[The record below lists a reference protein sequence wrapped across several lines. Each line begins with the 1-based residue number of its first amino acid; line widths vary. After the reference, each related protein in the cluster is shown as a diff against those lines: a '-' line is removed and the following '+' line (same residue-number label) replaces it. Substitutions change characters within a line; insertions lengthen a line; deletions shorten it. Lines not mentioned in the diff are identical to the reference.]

1 MCHLATILCAYVYM
15 HNFNPC
21 AYVEVICGYLL
32 PLSHRV
38 NCVLTQRYISL
49 LSHAYMEWYNDILLY
64 LTCFLN
70 YPSLNMWV
78 VLSMIYIASLMSIN
92 TTRERT
98 CSPVSTWNANVVTFV
113 PADVLK
119 RKYDLRWGIGSHS
132 DDPEYRLTYTNNI
145 YMNIVLNM
153 ALTFKQH
160 SLKWGMRSRTGRVY
174 SAFEGVWELF
184 IVVRTVILFY
194 LHWWWIWHY
203 NMVRWIFA
211 TDAMHFRPR
220 YGTFWPCGLF
230 TLLYFC
236 KHRLSKISMKPRWE
250 VRLWGYFQGMFC
262 KFNHHIEIN
271 DSFLNTTTYQ

>member
-1 MCHLATILCAYVYM
+1 MRHLATILCAYVYM

-38 NCVLTQRYISL
+38 NCVLTHRYISL
-49 LSHAYMEWYNDILLY
+49 LSHAYIEWYNDILLY

-70 YPSLNMWV
+70 YPSLDMWV
-78 VLSMIYIASLMSIN
+78 VLSMIYIASLMSIK

-132 DDPEYRLTYTNNI
+132 DDSEYRLTYTNNI

-153 ALTFKQH
+153 ALTFEQH

-174 SAFEGVWELF
+174 SVFEGVW
-184 IVVRTVILFY
+184 
-194 LHWWWIWHY
+194 
-203 NMVRWIFA
+203 
-211 TDAMHFRPR
+211 
-220 YGTFWPCGLF
+220 
-230 TLLYFC
+230 
-236 KHRLSKISMKPRWE
+236 
-250 VRLWGYFQGMFC
+250 
-262 KFNHHIEIN
+262 
-271 DSFLNTTTYQ
+271 